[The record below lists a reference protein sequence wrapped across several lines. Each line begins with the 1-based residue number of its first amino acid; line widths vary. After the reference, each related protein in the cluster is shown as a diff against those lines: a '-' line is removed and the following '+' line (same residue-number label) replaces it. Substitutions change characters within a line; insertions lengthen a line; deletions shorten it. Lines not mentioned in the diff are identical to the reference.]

1 MVLIINNSNRYW
13 ASERKFSYDTLK
25 LSNNSGS
32 INCLSMF
39 FLHHERFIQVGLNDK
54 AEQKY
59 AF

>member
-39 FLHHERFIQVGLNDK
+39 FFASWTIYSGL
-54 AEQKY
+54 A
-59 AF
+59 